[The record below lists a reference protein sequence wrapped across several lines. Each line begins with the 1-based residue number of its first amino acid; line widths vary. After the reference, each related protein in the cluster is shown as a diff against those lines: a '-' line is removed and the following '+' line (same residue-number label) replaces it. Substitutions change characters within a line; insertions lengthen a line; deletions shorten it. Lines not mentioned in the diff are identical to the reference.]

1 MVPRLCLG
9 CLTTGN
15 KGPLKHL
22 HSKQVSML
30 RLGFLLEESFLH
42 ITSAKEE
49 LVFNVSD
56 CIKHGPWA
64 KWRLPELR
72 LPKIWR
78 GRKVN

>member
-1 MVPRLCLG
+1 
-9 CLTTGN
+9 
-15 KGPLKHL
+15 
-22 HSKQVSML
+22 ML

-42 ITSAKEE
+42 RTSAKEE